1 MTLNVF
7 ADLESNVILEKGLV
21 RLGVSTLD
29 FFVGLSKSSCVYG
42 EVEEV
47 EDVVV
52 VVVLTQ
58 EMIFLFSRTSW
69 VMVRRRF
76 PLPVSEI
83 LVWIGANFGY
93 FLMLSGSSHK
103 STKQRPSFKRELA
116 GEVGIPPSGSRLL
129 MALVTL
135 FGSRVRVYERSHD
148 PFKMTS
154 TFCLTLGVTSS
165 NLR

>member
-1 MTLNVF
+1 MTLKVL
-7 ADLESNVILEKGLV
+7 ADLESNVILENGLV
-21 RLGVSTLD
+21 KLGVSTLD
-29 FFVGLSKSSCVYG
+29 LFVGLSKSCCVCG
-42 EVEEV
+42 EEAEV

-52 VVVLTQ
+52 VVLAKET
-58 EMIFLFSRTSW
+58 IFLFSRTSW
-69 VMVRRRF
+69 VIVRMKF
-76 PLPVSEI
+76 PLLGSES
-83 LVWIGANFGY
+83 LVWIDANFGY
-93 FLMLSGSSHK
+93 FFMLSASSHK
-103 STKQRPSFKRELA
+103 STKQRPSFKREFT
-116 GEVGIPPSGSRLL
+116 GDVDIPPSGSRLL